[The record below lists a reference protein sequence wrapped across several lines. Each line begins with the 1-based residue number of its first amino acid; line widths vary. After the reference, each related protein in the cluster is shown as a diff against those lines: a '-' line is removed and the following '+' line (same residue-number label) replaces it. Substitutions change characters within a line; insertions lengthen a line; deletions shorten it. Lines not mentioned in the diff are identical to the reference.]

1 MPSARI
7 GEPVVAGFPPVAVV
21 TDSTAALTAEEA
33 AAAGVTVVPLHV
45 LIDNEEFTEGVDVE
59 PAQVI
64 EAIRKNRRV
73 STSRPSPAVLL
84 DRYERLAAGGA
95 QAVVSAHLSGQLS
108 GTCDGATLA
117 AREAPVPVDVV
128 DTASTGLALGYA
140 VLAAARG
147 AGGAGS
153 AGSGGRGEDSEASD
167 AGDASDAGERAR
179 RLGEEIRSRCA
190 RTTVLCYVHSLDQLR
205 RGGRIGAAASLLG
218 SALAIKPIIALT
230 RGHVEPV
237 ARLRTSGRALA
248 RLTDLAVESVEAL
261 RAEAAVGVGVDG
273 ATSGAAGGED
283 AVGSGAGGHVAVVTP
298 AEDAPHG
305 NAPDP
310 SSTASSS
317 AEPVA
322 GGVRIAVHHAD
333 ALERAERLAADLR
346 ERCAVPAGEGGEP
359 VPPPVQVRELPAVLA
374 VHLGPGTIAVVVAP
388 A

>member
-1 MPSARI
+1 MTGS
-7 GEPVVAGFPPVAVV
+7 PPVAVV
-21 TDSTAALTAEEA
+21 TDSTAALTAAEA
-33 AAAGVTVVPLHV
+33 AAAGVIIVPLHV

-64 EAIRKNRRV
+64 EAIRKNRHV

-84 DRYERLAAGGA
+84 DCYERLAADGA
-95 QAVVSAHLSGQLS
+95 QAIVSAHLSGQLS

-248 RLTDLAVESVEAL
+248 RLTDLAVESVEEL
-261 RAEAAVGVGVDG
+261 RAE
-273 ATSGAAGGED
+273 
-283 AVGSGAGGHVAVVTP
+283 TP
-298 AEDAPHG
+298 G
-305 NAPDP
+305 RP
-310 SSTASSS
+310 SLDSDRSS
-317 AEPVA
+317 AEPSSAESVESVGPVGRAESAEPAEPVEPAEWVEPVESVA
-322 GGVRIAVHHAD
+322 GGVRIAVRHAD

-346 ERCAVPAGEGGEP
+346 ERCAVSAGEGQEP

-374 VHLGPGTIAVVVAP
+374 VHLGPGTVAVVVAP